1 MSARPLHF
9 PALSVS
15 PRASDRSALAI
26 AFAVGVLVCLL
37 SAMANV
43 GLLAIANPFGRAL
56 ARFNTAGGVV
66 AILLIW
72 RLLRWSRERNQL
84 MRERVKVIVGLN
96 HEIRNAIQ
104 AISLSEYDERGA
116 NRSAVKESMARIERA
131 LDEYV
136 PTEFTL
142 RKKRGAMHRR

>member
-1 MSARPLHF
+1 MSARPF
-9 PALSVS
+9 PALPVA
-15 PRASDRSALAI
+15 PRTSDRSVLLI
-26 AFAVGVLVCLL
+26 AFAVGVFICLL

-43 GLLAIANPFGRAL
+43 GLLAIAQPFGGVLSRC
-56 ARFNTAGGVV
+56 NTAGGVV

-104 AISLSEYDERGA
+104 AISLSDYHERGA
-116 NRSAVKESMARIERA
+116 NKSTVKENVARIEQA

-136 PTEFTL
+136 PTQFTF
-142 RKKRGAMHRR
+142 KKARGTMRR